1 MTGVFD
7 RGCERAQEWASL
19 ELDGELSQLER
30 VLLATHLRRC
40 AACAESVAGMRA
52 MTSALRAAPFERLSA
67 PAFVVTAQKP
77 RSRPLALRLALAA
90 TLAVVAAGLGMF
102 AGTLGNTSPSQPPAS
117 TTPDLAF
124 VVPGPDAK
132 RDVQGLRP
140 NKRES
145 RDNVGFGSPE
155 LLGGV

>member
-1 MTGVFD
+1 MNGVFD

-30 VLLATHLRRC
+30 ALLATHLRRC
-40 AACAESVAGMRA
+40 AACAEAVGGMRA
-52 MTSALRAAPFERLSA
+52 LTSALRAAPLEPLDA
-67 PAFVVTAQKP
+67 PAFVVTAEKR
-77 RSRPLALRLALAA
+77 RSRPLAVRLALAA

-102 AGTLGNTSPSQPPAS
+102 AGTLGNTSPTPPAN

-124 VVPGPDAK
+124 NVGPDEK

-145 RDNVGFGSPE
+145 RDEVGFGSPE